1 VEKVLMRV
9 RLSSFV
15 LAMLMAG
22 TAGLTSG
29 WAADRPP
36 QDLHRVGDHWT
47 AWNPP
52 APPEPGASDQQG
64 HVIVKGDTLWA
75 PAGKYL
81 GNPYLWPQIWEKNQY
96 ILDAH
101 WIYPGDPLML
111 GISVA
116 PVDNLAGGPG
126 GPGSETPGDEGAAA
140 PPPPGALPPGEAAG
154 APVPAGAAWG
164 NHL

>member
-1 VEKVLMRV
+1 MRV

-52 APPEPGASDQQG
+52 TPPEGEQV
-64 HVIVKGDTLWA
+64 HVIVRGDTLWDLA
-75 PAGKYL
+75 AKYY
-81 GNPYLWPQIWEKNQY
+81 GNPYL
-96 ILDAH
+96 
-101 WIYPGDPLML
+101 
-111 GISVA
+111 
-116 PVDNLAGGPG
+116 
-126 GPGSETPGDEGAAA
+126 
-140 PPPPGALPPGEAAG
+140 
-154 APVPAGAAWG
+154 
-164 NHL
+164 